1 MRKTVL
7 AIMMFILPALVFAAL
22 TPVGNRGMAISAQ
35 KGEVQDVSIT
45 PIASA
50 SHEDV
55 DGIPF
60 YLTADNVAYDAAP
73 DAVTGKRQIAVWSF
87 YSNFANPR
95 ITIEAPHLMHSD
107 GTQVP
112 YELAFYYQ
120 FKGDSGYVDGNL
132 IVHSGTRYDSA
143 TDETCLWNTSGS
155 SVAFTNRP
163 VRFMLA
169 EGVDITSDQYPYG
182 DYRAVVK
189 VTIEGGV

>member
-1 MRKTVL
+1 M
-7 AIMMFILPALVFAAL
+7 ILIFLYAMVYASV

-45 PIASA
+45 PIAAA
-50 SHEDV
+50 SHDDV

-60 YLTADNVAYDAAP
+60 YLTADNVAYDP
-73 DAVTGKRQIAVWSF
+73 TLNAVTGKRQIATWSF
-87 YSNFANPR
+87 YSNFAAPR

-120 FKGDSGYVDGNL
+120 FKDGAGYVDGNL
-132 IVHSGTRYDSA
+132 IVHSGQLYDSA
-143 TDETCLWNTSGS
+143 LDSDCLWNTSGS

-169 EGVDITSDQYPYG
+169 DGVDITSDQYPYG

-189 VTIEGGV
+189 VTIEGGN

>member
-1 MRKTVL
+1 MKRISL
-7 AIMMFILPALVFAAL
+7 AFIMTLLPFILFASV

-45 PIASA
+45 PIVSA

-55 DGIPF
+55 DGIAF

-73 DAVTGKRQIAVWSF
+73 DAVTGKRQIAMWSF

-120 FKGDSGYVDGNL
+120 FRDGQSYLDGNL
-132 IVHSGTRYDSA
+132 IVHSGQSYDSA
-143 TDETCLWNTSGS
+143 LDPDCLWNTSGS

-169 EGVDITSDQYPYG
+169 EGVDISNDQYPYG

>member
-1 MRKTVL
+1 MKRISL
-7 AIMMFILPALVFAAL
+7 AFMITLLPFILFASV

-45 PIASA
+45 PIVSA

-60 YLTADNVAYDAAP
+60 CLTADNVAYDAAP
-73 DAVTGKRQIAVWSF
+73 DAVTGKRQIATWSF
-87 YSNFANPR
+87 YSNFAAPR

-120 FKGDSGYVDGNL
+120 FKDGAGYVDGNL

-143 TDETCLWNTSGS
+143 TDEACLWNTSGS

-169 EGVDITSDQYPYG
+169 EGVDITSEQYPYG